1 MEPHSTNTEA
11 VPLVTLNGGSSGS
24 SHGSDYGR
32 CGGELGPRS
41 PPGAANTT
49 GGVVRDTLP
58 RA

>member
-1 MEPHSTNTEA
+1 MEPHNTNTEA
-11 VPLVTLNGGSSGS
+11 VPLNTLNGGSGGS

-49 GGVVRDTLP
+49 GGVGHAALP